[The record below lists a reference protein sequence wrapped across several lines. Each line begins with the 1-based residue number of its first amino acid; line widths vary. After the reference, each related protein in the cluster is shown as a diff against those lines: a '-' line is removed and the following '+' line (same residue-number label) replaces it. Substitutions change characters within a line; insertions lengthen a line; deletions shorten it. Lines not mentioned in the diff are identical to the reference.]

1 MGESTSPSAIAL
13 TVKLSPSGSV
23 SLAVTTFP
31 VAGVPTATLIV
42 SSFAVGASLT
52 DVTLTV
58 IV

>member
-31 VAGVPTATLIV
+31 VAGVPAATLIV
-42 SSFAVGASLT
+42 STFAVGASLAP
-52 DVTLTV
+52 V
-58 IV
+58 IVTVTV